1 MPAASSMRAALVLP
15 DDSFLAISFI
25 VGPGDAPDRAATVR
39 DRMPAT
45 RLALAN
51 APDPEGTPAAAPSQ
65 GFPCSTSRP
74 LTEVCAA
81 TWTDVALTTADTCPP
96 SHHAS
101 APADCAVTRATSGK
115 PQSRSTRANAPSGI
129 TERTRPASRLRA
141 LAGCGL
147 WGVVG

>member
-51 APDPEGTPAAAPSQ
+51 APDPEGTPAAGPSQ

-81 TWTDVALTTADTCPP
+81 TWTDVDLTTADPSPP
-96 SHHAS
+96 S
-101 APADCAVTRATSGK
+101 RAT
-115 PQSRSTRANAPSGI
+115 PVPRPIAPSP
-129 TERTRPASRLRA
+129 EPPAESRNRDPRA
-141 LAGCGL
+141 PTHPPESPSALVPPAGCAHSIPDPSGA
-147 WGVVG
+147 

>member
-45 RLALAN
+45 RLALALAN

-74 LTEVCAA
+74 
-81 TWTDVALTTADTCPP
+81 D
-96 SHHAS
+96 
-101 APADCAVTRATSGK
+101 RK
-115 PQSRSTRANAPSGI
+115 STRLNSSHLGI
-129 TERTRPASRLRA
+129 SYAVFCLKKKNQPFY
-141 LAGCGL
+141 
-147 WGVVG
+147 

>member
-45 RLALAN
+45 RLSLALAN
-51 APDPEGTPAAAPSQ
+51 APDPEDTPAAAPSQ

-74 LTEVCAA
+74 RSEVCAA
-81 TWTDVALTTADTCPP
+81 TWTG
-96 SHHAS
+96 SEEH
-101 APADCAVTRATSGK
+101 TSEL
-115 PQSRSTRANAPSGI
+115 QS
-129 TERTRPASRLRA
+129 LRH
-141 LAGCGL
+141 L
-147 WGVVG
+147 